1 MAAVKAALE
10 SLVDSQVL
18 LIMGGYDKGNDYT
31 PLRGIVQTRVKGAVM
46 LGEYTQQIEK
56 TLANATDMM
65 KAKTMAEAVRVAYKH
80 AAPGDVVLLSPA
92 NASFDMYT
100 DYKAR
105 GADFKAA
112 VDAL

>member
-10 SLVDSQVL
+10 SLEDSQVL

-31 PLRGIVQTRVKGAVM
+31 PLREIVQTKVKRAVM
-46 LGEYTQQIEK
+46 LGEYTQHIEK
-56 TLANATDMM
+56 TLANTTKIM
-65 KAKTMAEAVRVAYKH
+65 KAETMAEAVQIAYKH
-80 AAPGDVVLLSPA
+80 ASPGEVVLLSPA
-92 NASFDMYT
+92 NASFDMYS

-105 GADFKAA
+105 GDDFKAA